1 MKIKKIIAP
10 ADYTTKL
17 GERVSYWLYFVG
29 QNVFYN
35 VVTTF
40 MATYLMMNG
49 INLAKIALVMLIV
62 KIWDAVNDPMFGI
75 IFDKI
80 KFKNGQKC
88 MPWIK
93 ISVGLVPIT
102 TVLLFIIPSGIGEIP
117 KLIWFTVAYL
127 LWDSSYTVC
136 DVPIYSM
143 VTTMTDN
150 VNERNTLMS
159 IGRLF
164 SSAGMGLSG
173 LLCTLLVSEKI
184 GLSFSPVVIILSVI
198 GLLFMI
204 PLCFNGKERNYHG
217 ELEEE
222 AFSIKRML
230 KYLVHNKYLLI
241 YYLGYLFANGLLT
254 GNALALF
261 VSYYLFGSANFNII
275 LGIIGSVPSIIVA
288 LLIPVVSKKFDK
300 FKLFFICNSVAA
312 VLGFVMYFIGWQNKM
327 LFVILTVIR
336 GLFTSVTGTLG
347 FMFTPDCAEYGQY
360 KTGVDA
366 KGITFSIQTFTTK
379 IAAAVASSLGLAILS
394 LFDWKKIEAES
405 FADIEKLHI
414 VQSATALNGLWV
426 TYILIPSI
434 GLAITSVIYLFYKLR
449 DKDVQ
454 VMARCNAGEITRE
467 EAEQLLPKS
476 LKCGIKPKL
485 TEETVSS
492 AK

>member
-1 MKIKKIIAP
+1 MKIKEIIAP
-10 ADYTTKL
+10 ADYTTRL
-17 GERVSYWLYFVG
+17 GERVSYWTYFVG
-29 QNVFYN
+29 QNIFYN

-49 INLAKIALVMLIV
+49 IDLGKIAVVTLIV

-80 KFKNGQKC
+80 KFKNKQKC
-88 MPWIK
+88 MPWIR

-102 TVLLFIIPSGIGEIP
+102 TVLLFIIPSGMAQTG
-117 KLIWFTVAYL
+117 KLIWFMVAYL

-150 VNERNTLMS
+150 INERNTLMS
-159 IGRLF
+159 VGRLF
-164 SSAGMGLSG
+164 SSAGMGISG
-173 LLCTLLVSEKI
+173 LLCTVLVSEKV
-184 GLSFSPVVIILSVI
+184 GLSFSPTVILLSVI

-204 PLCFNGKERNYHG
+204 PLCFTGKERNYHDKP
-217 ELEEE
+217 EEE

-230 KYLVHNKYLLI
+230 TYLVHNKYLLI
-241 YYLGYLFANGLLT
+241 YYLGYLFANGLMT
-254 GNALALF
+254 NNALALF

-275 LGIIGSVPSIIVA
+275 IGILGVVPSVLA
-288 LLIPVVSKKFDK
+288 SLLIPVITKKFDK
-300 FKLFFICNSVAA
+300 FKLFYICNTAA
-312 VLGFVMYFIGWQNKM
+312 AALGFAMYFIGWQDKT
-327 LFVILTVIR
+327 LFIVLTVIR
-336 GLFTSVTGTLG
+336 SLFTSVTGTLG

-379 IAAAVASSLGLAILS
+379 IAAAVASSLGLAILTF
-394 LFDWKKIEAES
+394 FDWTKIEAES

-414 VQSATALNGLWV
+414 VQSSTALNGLWV
-426 TYILIPSI
+426 TYILVPSI
-434 GLAITSVIYLFYKLR
+434 GLMITSGIYLLYKLR
-449 DKDVQ
+449 DKEVQ

-467 EAEQLLPKS
+467 EAESLLPNY
-476 LKCGIKPKL
+476 LRCGVKTKI
-485 TEETVSS
+485 TDRETVN
-492 AK
+492 K

>member
-1 MKIKKIIAP
+1 MSIKSILSP
-10 ADYTTKL
+10 PDFTTKL
-17 GERVSYWLYFVG
+17 GERVSYWSYFVG
-29 QNVFYN
+29 QNIFYN

-49 INLAKIALVMLIV
+49 IDLGKIAVVTLIV

-88 MPWIK
+88 LPWIRL
-93 ISVGLVPIT
+93 SVGLVPIS
-102 TVLLFIIPSGIGEIP
+102 TVLLFIIPSGMAQAG
-117 KLIWFTVAYL
+117 KLIWFMIAYL

-150 VNERNTLMS
+150 INERNTLMS
-159 IGRLF
+159 LGRLF
-164 SSAGMGLSG
+164 SGAGMGLSG
-173 LLCTLLVSEKI
+173 MLCTLLVSEKV
-184 GLSFSPVVIILSVI
+184 GLSFSPTVILLSVL

-204 PLCFNGKERNYHG
+204 PLCFAGKERNYHG
-217 ELEEE
+217 ELEDE

-230 KYLVHNKYLLI
+230 MYLVHNKYLLI
-241 YYLGYLFANGLLT
+241 YYLGYLFANGLMT
-254 GNALALF
+254 GNALSLF

-275 LGIIGSVPSIIVA
+275 LGILSTVPSIVVA
-288 LLIPVVSKKFDK
+288 LLIPVVSKRFDK
-300 FKLFFICNSVAA
+300 FKLFFICNTVAA
-312 VLGFVMYFIGWQNKM
+312 VLGLAMYFIGWQNKL
-327 LFVILTVIR
+327 LFIVLTVIR
-336 GLFTSVTGTLG
+336 SLFTSVTGTLG

-379 IAAAVASSLGLAILS
+379 IAAAVASSLGLAILGF
-394 LFDWKKIEAES
+394 FDWTKIEAES
-405 FADIEKLHI
+405 FADIEKLNI

-426 TYILIPSI
+426 TYILVPSI
-434 GLAITSVIYLFYKLR
+434 GLAITSFIYLFYRLR

-454 VMARCNAGEITRE
+454 IMAKCNAGEITRE
-467 EAEQLLPKS
+467 EAENLLPKS
-476 LKCGIKPKL
+476 LRCGSLP
-485 TEETVSS
+485 ETVR
-492 AK
+492 K

>member
-1 MKIKKIIAP
+1 MSIKSILSP
-10 ADYTTKL
+10 PDFTTKL
-17 GERVSYWLYFVG
+17 GERVSYWSYFVG
-29 QNVFYN
+29 QNIFYN

-49 INLAKIALVMLIV
+49 IDLGKIAVVTLIV

-88 MPWIK
+88 LPWLRL
-93 ISVGLVPIT
+93 SVGLVPIT
-102 TVLLFIIPSGIGEIP
+102 TVLLFIIPSGMAQSG
-117 KLIWFTVAYL
+117 KLIWFMIAYL

-150 VNERNTLMS
+150 INERNTLMS
-159 IGRLF
+159 LGRLF
-164 SSAGMGLSG
+164 SGAGMGLSG
-173 LLCTLLVSEKI
+173 MLCTLLVSEKV
-184 GLSFSPVVIILSVI
+184 GLSFSPTVILLSVL

-204 PLCFNGKERNYHG
+204 PLCFTGKERNYHG
-217 ELEEE
+217 ELEDE

-230 KYLVHNKYLLI
+230 MYLVHNKYLLI
-241 YYLGYLFANGLLT
+241 YYLGYLFANGLMT
-254 GNALALF
+254 GNALSLF

-275 LGIIGSVPSIIVA
+275 LGILSTVPSIVVA
-288 LLIPVVSKKFDK
+288 LLIPVVSQKFDK
-300 FKLFFICNSVAA
+300 FKLFFICNTVAA
-312 VLGFVMYFIGWQNKM
+312 VLGLAMYFIGWQNKI
-327 LFVILTVIR
+327 LFIVLTVIR
-336 GLFTSVTGTLG
+336 SLFTSVTGTLG

-379 IAAAVASSLGLAILS
+379 IAAAVASSLGLAILGF
-394 LFDWKKIEAES
+394 FDWTKIEAES
-405 FADIEKLHI
+405 FADIEKLNI

-426 TYILIPSI
+426 TYILVPSI
-434 GLAITSVIYLFYKLR
+434 GLVITSFIYLFYRLR

-454 VMARCNAGEITRE
+454 IMAKCNAGEITRE
-467 EAEQLLPKS
+467 EAENLLPKS
-476 LKCGIKPKL
+476 LRCGSLP
-485 TEETVSS
+485 ETVR
-492 AK
+492 K

>member
-1 MKIKKIIAP
+1 MSIKSILSP
-10 ADYTTKL
+10 PDFTTKL
-17 GERVSYWLYFVG
+17 GERVSYWSYFVG
-29 QNVFYN
+29 QNIFYN

-49 INLAKIALVMLIV
+49 IDLGKIAVVTLIV

-88 MPWIK
+88 LPWIRL
-93 ISVGLVPIT
+93 SVGLVPIT
-102 TVLLFIIPSGIGEIP
+102 TVLLFIIPSGMAQAG
-117 KLIWFTVAYL
+117 KLIWFMIAYL

-150 VNERNTLMS
+150 INERNTLMS
-159 IGRLF
+159 LGRLF
-164 SSAGMGLSG
+164 SGAGMGLSG
-173 LLCTLLVSEKI
+173 MLCTLLVSEKV
-184 GLSFSPVVIILSVI
+184 GLSFSPTVILLSVL

-204 PLCFNGKERNYHG
+204 PLCFAGKERNYHG
-217 ELEEE
+217 ELEDE

-230 KYLVHNKYLLI
+230 MYLVHNKYLLI
-241 YYLGYLFANGLLT
+241 YYLGYLFANGLMT
-254 GNALALF
+254 GNALSLF

-275 LGIIGSVPSIIVA
+275 LGILSTVPSIVVA
-288 LLIPVVSKKFDK
+288 LLIPVVSKRFDK
-300 FKLFFICNSVAA
+300 FKLFFICNTVAA
-312 VLGFVMYFIGWQNKM
+312 VLGLVMYFIGWQNK
-327 LFVILTVIR
+327 LFFIVLTVIR
-336 GLFTSVTGTLG
+336 SLFTSVTGTLG

-379 IAAAVASSLGLAILS
+379 IAAAVASSLGLAILGF
-394 LFDWKKIEAES
+394 FDWTKIEAES
-405 FADIEKLHI
+405 FADIEKLNI

-426 TYILIPSI
+426 TYILVPSI
-434 GLAITSVIYLFYKLR
+434 GLVITSFIYLFYRLR

-454 VMARCNAGEITRE
+454 IMAKCNAGEITRE
-467 EAEQLLPKS
+467 EAENLLPKS
-476 LKCGIKPKL
+476 LRCGSLP
-485 TEETVSS
+485 ER
-492 AK
+492 

>member
-1 MKIKKIIAP
+1 MKIKEIIAP
-10 ADYTTKL
+10 ADYTTRL
-17 GERVSYWLYFVG
+17 GERVSYWTYFVG
-29 QNVFYN
+29 QNIFYN

-49 INLAKIALVMLIV
+49 INLGKIAVVTLIV

-80 KFKNGQKC
+80 KFKNKQKC
-88 MPWIK
+88 MPWIR

-102 TVLLFIIPSGIGEIP
+102 TVLLFIIPSGMAQTG
-117 KLIWFTVAYL
+117 KLIWFMVAYL

-150 VNERNTLMS
+150 INERNTLMS

-164 SSAGMGLSG
+164 SSAGMGISG
-173 LLCTLLVSEKI
+173 LLCTVLVSEKV
-184 GLSFSPVVIILSVI
+184 GLSFSPTVILLSVI
-198 GLLFMI
+198 GLLFMV
-204 PLCFNGKERNYHG
+204 PLCFTGKERNYHDKP
-217 ELEEE
+217 EEE

-230 KYLVHNKYLLI
+230 TYLVHNKYLLI
-241 YYLGYLFANGLLT
+241 YYLGYLFANGLMT
-254 GNALALF
+254 NNALALF

-275 LGIIGSVPSIIVA
+275 IGILGVVPSVLA
-288 LLIPVVSKKFDK
+288 SLLIPVITKKFDK
-300 FKLFFICNSVAA
+300 FKLFYICNTVAA
-312 VLGFVMYFIGWQNKM
+312 ALGFAMYFIGWQDKT
-327 LFVILTVIR
+327 LFIVLTVIR
-336 GLFTSVTGTLG
+336 SLFTSVTGTLG

-379 IAAAVASSLGLAILS
+379 IAAAVASSLGLAILTF
-394 LFDWKKIEAES
+394 FDWTKIEAES

-414 VQSATALNGLWV
+414 VQSSTALNGLWV
-426 TYILIPSI
+426 TYILVPSI
-434 GLAITSVIYLFYKLR
+434 GLMITSGIYLLYKLR
-449 DKDVQ
+449 DKEVQ

-467 EAEQLLPKS
+467 EAESLLPNY
-476 LKCGIKPKL
+476 LRCGVKTKI
-485 TEETVSS
+485 TDRETVN
-492 AK
+492 K

>member
-1 MKIKKIIAP
+1 M
-10 ADYTTKL
+10 
-17 GERVSYWLYFVG
+17 SYWSYFVG
-29 QNVFYN
+29 QNIFYN

-49 INLAKIALVMLIV
+49 IDLGKIAVVTLIV

-88 MPWIK
+88 LPWLRL
-93 ISVGLVPIT
+93 SVGLVPIT
-102 TVLLFIIPSGIGEIP
+102 TVLLFIIPSGMAQAG
-117 KLIWFTVAYL
+117 KLIWFMIAYL

-150 VNERNTLMS
+150 INERNTLMS
-159 IGRLF
+159 LGRLF
-164 SSAGMGLSG
+164 SGAGMGLSG
-173 LLCTLLVSEKI
+173 MLCTLLVSEKV
-184 GLSFSPVVIILSVI
+184 GLSFSPTVILLSVL

-204 PLCFNGKERNYHG
+204 PLCFAGKERNYHG
-217 ELEEE
+217 ELEDE

-230 KYLVHNKYLLI
+230 MYLVHNKYLLI
-241 YYLGYLFANGLLT
+241 YYLGYLFANGLMT
-254 GNALALF
+254 GNALSLF

-275 LGIIGSVPSIIVA
+275 LGILSTVPSIVVA
-288 LLIPVVSKKFDK
+288 LLIPVVSKRFDK
-300 FKLFFICNSVAA
+300 FKLFFICNTVAA
-312 VLGFVMYFIGWQNKM
+312 VLGLVMYFIGWQNKL
-327 LFVILTVIR
+327 LFIVLTVIR
-336 GLFTSVTGTLG
+336 SLFTSVTGTLG

-379 IAAAVASSLGLAILS
+379 IAAAVASSLGLAILGF
-394 LFDWKKIEAES
+394 FDWTKIEAES
-405 FADIEKLHI
+405 FADIEKLNI

-426 TYILIPSI
+426 TYILVPSI
-434 GLAITSVIYLFYKLR
+434 GLAITSFIYLFYRLR

-454 VMARCNAGEITRE
+454 IMAKCNAGEITRE
-467 EAEQLLPKS
+467 EAENLLPKS
-476 LKCGIKPKL
+476 LRCGSLP
-485 TEETVSS
+485 ETVR
-492 AK
+492 K

>member
-1 MKIKKIIAP
+1 MSIKSILSP
-10 ADYTTKL
+10 PDFTTKL
-17 GERVSYWLYFVG
+17 GERVSYWSYFVG
-29 QNVFYN
+29 QNIFYN

-49 INLAKIALVMLIV
+49 IDLGKIAVVTLIV

-88 MPWIK
+88 LPWIRL
-93 ISVGLVPIT
+93 SVGLVPIS
-102 TVLLFIIPSGIGEIP
+102 TVLLFIIPSGMAQAG
-117 KLIWFTVAYL
+117 KLIWFMIAYL

-150 VNERNTLMS
+150 INERNTLMS
-159 IGRLF
+159 LGRLF
-164 SSAGMGLSG
+164 SGAGMGLSG
-173 LLCTLLVSEKI
+173 MLCTLLVSEKV
-184 GLSFSPVVIILSVI
+184 GLSFSPTVILLSVL

-204 PLCFNGKERNYHG
+204 PLCFAGKERNYHG
-217 ELEEE
+217 ELEDE

-230 KYLVHNKYLLI
+230 MYLVHNKYLLI
-241 YYLGYLFANGLLT
+241 YYLGYLFANGLMT
-254 GNALALF
+254 GNALSLF

-275 LGIIGSVPSIIVA
+275 LGILSTVPSIVVA
-288 LLIPVVSKKFDK
+288 LLIPVVSKRFDK
-300 FKLFFICNSVAA
+300 FKLFFICNTVAA
-312 VLGFVMYFIGWQNKM
+312 VLGLVMYFIGWQNKL
-327 LFVILTVIR
+327 LFIVLTVIR
-336 GLFTSVTGTLG
+336 SLFTSVTGTLG

-379 IAAAVASSLGLAILS
+379 IAAAVASSLGLAILGF
-394 LFDWKKIEAES
+394 FDWTKIEAES
-405 FADIEKLHI
+405 FADIEKLNI

-426 TYILIPSI
+426 TYILVPSI
-434 GLAITSVIYLFYKLR
+434 GLAITSFIYLFYRLR

-454 VMARCNAGEITRE
+454 IMAKCNAGEITRE
-467 EAEQLLPKS
+467 EAEKLLPKS
-476 LKCGIKPKL
+476 LRCGSLP
-485 TEETVSS
+485 ETVR
-492 AK
+492 K

>member
-1 MKIKKIIAP
+1 MSIKSILSP
-10 ADYTTKL
+10 PDFTTKL
-17 GERVSYWLYFVG
+17 GERVSYWSYFVG
-29 QNVFYN
+29 QNIFYN

-49 INLAKIALVMLIV
+49 IDLGKIAVVTLIV

-88 MPWIK
+88 LPWIRL
-93 ISVGLVPIT
+93 SVGLVPIS
-102 TVLLFIIPSGIGEIP
+102 TVLLFIIPSGMAQAG
-117 KLIWFTVAYL
+117 KLIWFMIAYL

-150 VNERNTLMS
+150 INERNTLMS
-159 IGRLF
+159 LGRLF
-164 SSAGMGLSG
+164 SGAGMGLSG
-173 LLCTLLVSEKI
+173 MLCTLLVSEKV
-184 GLSFSPVVIILSVI
+184 GLSFSPTVILLSVL

-204 PLCFNGKERNYHG
+204 PLCFAGKERNYHG
-217 ELEEE
+217 ELEDE

-230 KYLVHNKYLLI
+230 MYLVHNKYLLI
-241 YYLGYLFANGLLT
+241 YYLGYLFANGLMT
-254 GNALALF
+254 GNALSLF

-275 LGIIGSVPSIIVA
+275 LGILSTVPSIVVA
-288 LLIPVVSKKFDK
+288 LLIPVVSKRFDK
-300 FKLFFICNSVAA
+300 FKLFFICNTVAA
-312 VLGFVMYFIGWQNKM
+312 VLGLVMYFIGWQNKL
-327 LFVILTVIR
+327 LFIVLTVIR
-336 GLFTSVTGTLG
+336 SLFTSVTGTLG

-379 IAAAVASSLGLAILS
+379 IAAAVASSLGLAILGF
-394 LFDWKKIEAES
+394 FDWTKIEAES
-405 FADIEKLHI
+405 FADIEKLNI

-426 TYILIPSI
+426 TYILVPSI
-434 GLAITSVIYLFYKLR
+434 GLVITSFIYLFYRLR

-454 VMARCNAGEITRE
+454 IMAKCNAGEITRE
-467 EAEQLLPKS
+467 EAENLLPKS
-476 LKCGIKPKL
+476 LRCGSLP
-485 TEETVSS
+485 ETVR
-492 AK
+492 K

>member
-1 MKIKKIIAP
+1 MSIKSILSP
-10 ADYTTKL
+10 PDFTTKL
-17 GERVSYWLYFVG
+17 GERVSYWSYFVG
-29 QNVFYN
+29 QNIFYN

-49 INLAKIALVMLIV
+49 IDLGKIAVVTLIV
-62 KIWDAVNDPMFGI
+62 KIWDAVNDPLFGI

-88 MPWIK
+88 LPWLRL
-93 ISVGLVPIT
+93 SVGLIPIT
-102 TVLLFIIPSGIGEIP
+102 TVLLFIIPSGMAQSG
-117 KLIWFTVAYL
+117 KLIWFMISYL

-150 VNERNTLMS
+150 INERNTLMS
-159 IGRLF
+159 LGRLF
-164 SSAGMGLSG
+164 SGAGMGLSG
-173 LLCTLLVSEKI
+173 MLCTLLVSEKV
-184 GLSFSPVVIILSVI
+184 GLSFSPTVILLSIL

-204 PLCFNGKERNYHG
+204 PLCFVGKERNYHG
-217 ELEEE
+217 ELEDE

-230 KYLVHNKYLLI
+230 MYLVRNKYLLI
-241 YYLGYLFANGLLT
+241 YYLGYLFANGLMT
-254 GNALALF
+254 GNALSLF

-275 LGIIGSVPSIIVA
+275 LGILSTVPSIVVA
-288 LLIPVVSKKFDK
+288 LLIPVVSQKFDK
-300 FKLFFICNSVAA
+300 FKLFFICNTVAA
-312 VLGFVMYFIGWQNKM
+312 VLGLVMYFIGWKNKL
-327 LFVILTVIR
+327 LFIVLMIIR
-336 GLFTSVTGTLG
+336 CLFTSVTGTLG

-379 IAAAVASSLGLAILS
+379 IAAAVASSLGLAILG
-394 LFDWKKIEAES
+394 FFNWTKIEAES
-405 FADIEKLHI
+405 FADIEKLNI

-434 GLAITSVIYLFYKLR
+434 GLAITSFIYLFYRLR

-454 VMARCNAGEITRE
+454 IMAKYNAGEITRE
-467 EAEQLLPKS
+467 EAENLLPKS
-476 LKCGIKPKL
+476 LRCGL
-485 TEETVSS
+485 LHETVS
-492 AK
+492 K

>member
-1 MKIKKIIAP
+1 MSIKTILSP
-10 ADYTTKL
+10 PDFTTKL
-17 GERVSYWLYFVG
+17 GERVSYWSYFVG
-29 QNVFYN
+29 QNIFYN

-49 INLAKIALVMLIV
+49 IDLGKIAVVTLIV

-88 MPWIK
+88 LPWIRL
-93 ISVGLVPIT
+93 SVGLVPIS
-102 TVLLFIIPSGIGEIP
+102 TVLLFIIPSGMAQSG
-117 KLIWFTVAYL
+117 KLIWFMIAYL

-150 VNERNTLMS
+150 INERNTLMS
-159 IGRLF
+159 LGRLF
-164 SSAGMGLSG
+164 SGAGMGLSG
-173 LLCTLLVSEKI
+173 MLCTLLVSEKV
-184 GLSFSPVVIILSVI
+184 GLSFSPTVILLSVL

-204 PLCFNGKERNYHG
+204 PLCFAGKERNYHG
-217 ELEEE
+217 ELEDE

-230 KYLVHNKYLLI
+230 MYLVHNKYLLI
-241 YYLGYLFANGLLT
+241 YYLGYLFANGLMT
-254 GNALALF
+254 GNALSLF

-275 LGIIGSVPSIIVA
+275 LGILSTVPSIVVA
-288 LLIPVVSKKFDK
+288 LLIPVVSKRFDK
-300 FKLFFICNSVAA
+300 FKLFFICNTVAA
-312 VLGFVMYFIGWQNKM
+312 VLGLVMYFIGWQNKL
-327 LFVILTVIR
+327 LFIVLTVIR
-336 GLFTSVTGTLG
+336 SLFTSVTGTLG

-379 IAAAVASSLGLAILS
+379 IAAAVASSLGLAILGF
-394 LFDWKKIEAES
+394 FDWTKIEAES
-405 FADIEKLHI
+405 FADIEKLNI

-426 TYILIPSI
+426 TYILVPSI
-434 GLAITSVIYLFYKLR
+434 GLVITSFIYLFYRLR

-454 VMARCNAGEITRE
+454 IMAKCNAGEITRE
-467 EAEQLLPKS
+467 EAENLLPKS
-476 LKCGIKPKL
+476 LRCGSLP
-485 TEETVSS
+485 ETVR
-492 AK
+492 K

>member
-1 MKIKKIIAP
+1 MKIKEIIAP
-10 ADYTTKL
+10 ADYTTRL
-17 GERVSYWLYFVG
+17 GERVSYWTYFVG
-29 QNVFYN
+29 QNIFYN

-49 INLAKIALVMLIV
+49 IDLGKIAVVTLIV

-80 KFKNGQKC
+80 KFKNKQKC
-88 MPWIK
+88 MPWIR

-102 TVLLFIIPSGIGEIP
+102 TVLLFVIPSGMAQTG
-117 KLIWFTVAYL
+117 KLIWFMVAYL

-150 VNERNTLMS
+150 INERNTLMS

-164 SSAGMGLSG
+164 SSAGMGISG
-173 LLCTLLVSEKI
+173 LLCTVLVSEKV
-184 GLSFSPVVIILSVI
+184 GLSFSPTVILLSVI

-204 PLCFNGKERNYHG
+204 PLCFTGKERNYHDKP
-217 ELEEE
+217 EEE

-230 KYLVHNKYLLI
+230 TYLVHNKYLLI
-241 YYLGYLFANGLLT
+241 YYLGYLFANGLMT
-254 GNALALF
+254 NNALALF

-275 LGIIGSVPSIIVA
+275 IGILGVVPSVLA
-288 LLIPVVSKKFDK
+288 SLLIPVITKKFDK
-300 FKLFFICNSVAA
+300 FKLFYICNTVAA
-312 VLGFVMYFIGWQNKM
+312 ALGFAMYLIGWQDKT
-327 LFVILTVIR
+327 LFIVLTVIR
-336 GLFTSVTGTLG
+336 SLFTSVTGTLG

-379 IAAAVASSLGLAILS
+379 IAAAVASSLGLAILTF
-394 LFDWKKIEAES
+394 FDWTKIEAES

-414 VQSATALNGLWV
+414 VQSSTALNGLWV
-426 TYILIPSI
+426 TYILVPSI
-434 GLAITSVIYLFYKLR
+434 GLMITSGIYLLYKLR
-449 DKDVQ
+449 DKEVQ

-467 EAEQLLPKS
+467 EAESLLPNY
-476 LKCGIKPKL
+476 LRCGVKTKI
-485 TEETVSS
+485 TDRETVN
-492 AK
+492 K